1 MTEILRPLTPEQR
14 RALEHS
20 GRIAR
25 LMDYQLG
32 RGPFRFGL
40 DAVLGLIPGVGDVT
54 TGAIGLYFLKLA
66 HEAGVPKHKMAGMV
80 ANLAIDTAIGA
91 IPLIGDVFDFGF
103 RAHQRNAEI
112 IRRHIGAEETVDISD
127 TKRAAPAE
135 PPSNA
140 V

>member
-1 MTEILRPLTPEQR
+1 MTEVLKPLTPEQR

-20 GRIAR
+20 GRVAK

-32 RGPFRFGL
+32 KGPFRFGL
-40 DAVLGLIPGVGDVT
+40 DAVIGLIPGVGDVA
-54 TGAIGLYFLKLA
+54 TGAIGLYLLKLA
-66 HEAGVPKHKMAGMV
+66 NDVGMPKHKMAGMV
-80 ANLAIDTAIGA
+80 ANLAIDTVIGS
-91 IPLIGDVFDFGF
+91 IPLVGDIFDFGF

-112 IRRHIGAEETVDISD
+112 IRRHIGAEETVDIPD

-135 PPSNA
+135 PPSQT